1 MIQGCGVVAARLP
14 TRRPWREPCPAR
26 GSAAGVWRT
35 FLKRQ
40 EYEHMNTRTTSA
52 GLAALLLVAACT
64 DAVGPAR
71 HAPDAPRFATQAP
84 GTTGIVLDQMNGTL
98 RESGTM
104 LIKGFNPTN
113 PHNGDAIVV
122 TFSWLGSTN
131 TIDSVTDVLTTTPYT
146 PVGNKYT
153 LVSYVTAGGISMAT
167 YVATNVQNFPD
178 AYSDP
183 AGTYIL
189 AVRANFSAPV
199 SGGILMSAWSGVNT
213 VAAQALGASS
223 KASGSGAT
231 PTVAD
236 PGPVAV
242 GAGALA
248 YAMTL
253 SNGLVDHTPP
263 SSYTILAEQSD
274 ASQGL
279 VGEAVYTVPA
289 STGSLDPQWTWYFN
303 SPSTWLA
310 TALVLNPAAAPPP
323 PTAATQLAFT
333 VQPSDALVNGVISPA
348 VQVTAQD
355 GAGSTVPSFSGA
367 IRVALGT
374 NPSSALL
381 SGTKTVTAV
390 SGVATF
396 SDLSINKIGN
406 GYALQAT
413 ASGLT
418 GATSAAITITAR
430 LAFTVQ

>member
-1 MIQGCGVVAARLP
+1 MSASLPRL
-14 TRRPWREPCPAR
+14 WA
-26 GSAAGVWRT
+26 
-35 FLKRQ
+35 
-40 EYEHMNTRTTSA
+40 
-52 GLAALLLVAACT
+52 AALLAAGCS
-64 DAVGPAR
+64 DAFSPAR
-71 HAPDAPRFATQAP
+71 RAPDAPRFATQAP
-84 GTTGIVLDQMNGTL
+84 GTGIVLDQMNGTL
-98 RESGTM
+98 HESGTM

-310 TALVLNPAAAPPP
+310 TALGLNPPLH
-323 PTAATQLAFT
+323 LALT
-333 VQPSDALVNGVISPA
+333 VQPSTTMPLLTIQPA
-348 VQVTAQD
+348 VQL
-355 GAGSTVPSFSGA
+355 TVHD
-367 IRVALGT
+367 
-374 NPSSALL
+374 
-381 SGTKTVTAV
+381 
-390 SGVATF
+390 
-396 SDLSINKIGN
+396 DLSNPDKRF
-406 GYALQAT
+406 
-413 ASGLT
+413 T
-418 GATSAAITITAR
+418 G
-430 LAFTVQ
+430 

>member
-1 MIQGCGVVAARLP
+1 
-14 TRRPWREPCPAR
+14 
-26 GSAAGVWRT
+26 
-35 FLKRQ
+35 
-40 EYEHMNTRTTSA
+40 MNKRTTSA

-189 AVRANFSAPV
+189 ALRATFSAPV

-213 VAAQALGASS
+213 VPGQGVWGFS
-223 KASGSGAT
+223 KGSGSGAT
-231 PTVAD
+231 P
-236 PGPVAV
+236 PGGAPRPVAV
-242 GAGALA
+242 RAGGPGHAP
-248 YAMTL
+248 Y
-253 SNGLVDHTPP
+253 P
-263 SSYTILAEQSD
+263 SH
-274 ASQGL
+274 G
-279 VGEAVYTVPA
+279 P
-289 STGSLDPQWTWYFN
+289 
-303 SPSTWLA
+303 
-310 TALVLNPAAAPPP
+310 
-323 PTAATQLAFT
+323 
-333 VQPSDALVNGVISPA
+333 
-348 VQVTAQD
+348 
-355 GAGSTVPSFSGA
+355 
-367 IRVALGT
+367 
-374 NPSSALL
+374 
-381 SGTKTVTAV
+381 
-390 SGVATF
+390 
-396 SDLSINKIGN
+396 
-406 GYALQAT
+406 
-413 ASGLT
+413 
-418 GATSAAITITAR
+418 
-430 LAFTVQ
+430 

>member
-1 MIQGCGVVAARLP
+1 
-14 TRRPWREPCPAR
+14 
-26 GSAAGVWRT
+26 
-35 FLKRQ
+35 
-40 EYEHMNTRTTSA
+40 MNKRTTSA

-71 HAPDAPRFATQAP
+71 HTPDAPRFATQAP
-84 GTTGIVLDQMNGTL
+84 GTTGIVLDQMNGKL
-98 RESGTM
+98 RDQGTE
-104 LIKGFNPTN
+104 IWQGFQPTN

-131 TIDSVTDVLTTTPYT
+131 TIDSVTDVLTTTPFT

-183 AGTYIL
+183 AGTYTL

-213 VAAQALGASS
+213 VAAQAVGASS

-263 SSYTILAEQSD
+263 SGYTILAEQSD

-279 VGEAVYTVPA
+279 IGEAIYTVPA

-310 TALVLNPAAAPPP
+310 TALALNPAAAPPP
-323 PTAATQLAFT
+323 PTTATQLAFT
-333 VQPSDALVNGVISPA
+333 VQPSDALVNGAISPA
-348 VQVTAQD
+348 VQVTALD
-355 GAGSTVPSFSGA
+355 AAGTPVPSFTGS

-374 NPSSALL
+374 NPRGARL
-381 SGTKTVTAV
+381 SGTQNANAGN
-390 SGVATF
+390 GVATF
-396 SDLSINKIGN
+396 ADLSVDKIAS
-406 GYALQAT
+406 GYTLQAT

-418 GATSAAITITAR
+418 SATSAAVTITAQ
-430 LAFTVQ
+430 LAFTVQPSDALVNGAIS

>member
-1 MIQGCGVVAARLP
+1 MIQGCGVGAARLP

-40 EYEHMNTRTTSA
+40 EYEHMNKRTTSA

-84 GTTGIVLDQMNGTL
+84 GTGIVLDQMNGTL
-98 RESGTM
+98 HESGTM

-213 VAAQALGASS
+213 VAAQGLGASS

-231 PTVAD
+231 PTDAD

-310 TALVLNPAAAPPP
+310 TALVLNPPLH
-323 PTAATQLAFT
+323 LAFT
-333 VQPSDALVNGVISPA
+333 VQPSTTMPLLTIQPA
-348 VQVTAQD
+348 VQVTVLDAL
-355 GAGSTVPSFSGA
+355 GNPATSFSGQVTVA
-367 IRVALGT
+367 IGLNGGLLAPGT
-374 NPSSALL
+374 L
-381 SGTKTVTAV
+381 SGTKTVTV
-390 SGVATF
+390 G
-396 SDLSINKIGN
+396 
-406 GYALQAT
+406 
-413 ASGLT
+413 
-418 GATSAAITITAR
+418 
-430 LAFTVQ
+430 